1 MNRFLWVMACVLI
14 SLSFCAGCA
23 KYWYQEGKTFAETKQ
38 DRQECF
44 EELKKYS
51 SNWRDM
57 GDYEFKFMEDCMMQ
71 RGYRLVAENKLPLRV
86 VSVMGRCGWMW
97 PTGSVTRGVNLFRV
111 AVHLALLIS
120 GGGCAQQ

>member
-86 VSVMGRCGWMW
+86 KREDPDQLLHWRL
-97 PTGSVTRGVNLFRV
+97 RGV
-111 AVHLALLIS
+111 AGLA
-120 GGGCAQQ
+120 APQQ